1 MNLSAALLA
10 ASSFIYGAAFIAH
23 LFSFSDTRE
32 TAHRLAFALMRA
44 GFLVATFYFAAE
56 AIDQGFFLPVLNFSQ
71 AMAFFAWALAFI
83 YLVLIVKVQSQ
94 SFGLILAPILCT
106 LTAAAY
112 FAKWHGDS
120 ISLRKELLN
129 PYFMVHIV
137 SAFFAYASFTL
148 SFAAGILYLIQNREL
163 KSRSAG
169 TFYHRLPSLEEL
181 ERLIYQPLAWGA
193 PLLLAALAIGM
204 FWSKSAFGR
213 YWIFDPK
220 TFATAITAIFYFVIL
235 YLRFHSTVRGKQ
247 GALLSLAAF
256 TLVVVS
262 FVGPRFIQDSHN
274 FLK

>member
-10 ASSFIYGAAFIAH
+10 ASSLIYGAAFTAY

-32 TAHRLAFALMRA
+32 TSHRPAFALMRT
-44 GFLVATFYFAAE
+44 GFLIATFYFAAE
-56 AIDQGFFLPVLNFSQ
+56 AIEQGFFLPVLNFSQ

-106 LTAAAY
+106 LTTAAY
-112 FAKWHGDS
+112 FAKWQGDPV
-120 ISLRKELLN
+120 SLRKELLN

-169 TFYHRLPSLEEL
+169 TFYRRLPSLEEL

-204 FWSKSAFGR
+204 FWSKSAFGH

-220 TFATAITAIFYFVIL
+220 TIATAVTTVLYLVIL
-235 YLRFHSTVRGKQ
+235 FLRFNSSVRGRQ
-247 GALLSLAAF
+247 GAFLSLAAF
-256 TLVVVS
+256 ALVVFS
-262 FVGPRFIQDSHN
+262 FVGTRFIQGSHN
-274 FLK
+274 FLR